1 MATKVFCCPVK
12 GIDEAP
18 PYEFGM
24 ALQGFNLQKEIKSLV
39 DVPGYFDFAD
49 VYAWLAHNLRVGGIF
64 VEVGALLGKSTVFMA
79 KTAELL
85 GRGFP
90 IFVVDTFEGSSELDL
105 IMEELRVAGISQRD
119 AYDHVIRSMGV
130 EDRIVTYHMPSV
142 EAATQFEDEGVEA
155 VFLDGAHDK
164 DNVLADLKAWW
175 PKICPGGVLMGH
187 DTDMEGV
194 TEALAEFFGEGWEE
208 VSWRCW
214 LKRKE

>member
-1 MATKVFCCPVK
+1 VK
-12 GIDEAP
+12 GLEEAL

-24 ALQGFNLQKEIKSLV
+24 ALGGFDLQKEIKSLA
-39 DVPGYFDFAD
+39 DIPGYFDYAD
-49 VYAWLAHNLRVGGIF
+49 VYAWLAHSLRAGGIF

-90 IFVVDTFEGSSELDL
+90 IFVVDTFEGSGELDL
-105 IMEELRVAGISQRD
+105 IMSELKAAGIGQRD
-119 AYDHVIRSMGV
+119 AYNHVIRSMGV
-130 EDRIVTYHMPSV
+130 EGRITTCHMPSV
-142 EAATQFEDEGVEA
+142 KAATLFEDEGVEA

-187 DTDMEGV
+187 DVDMEGV
-194 TEALAEFFGEGWEE
+194 TSALAEFFGEEWEA

-214 LKRKE
+214 LRRKE